1 MSVVLSVVMEI
12 PGKETRQFE
21 YEFDQDCIR
30 FGRDEDNDIQIPLAT
45 VSRHHL
51 ELLREGKEW
60 FLQDLNSTHGT
71 NHNGQPVGKGAKKL
85 IRSGD
90 VLEIVHFRITFSLK
104 QGTASFEMSKEET
117 EARNRRLV
125 EEILV
130 TLGSDEMPYLRVM
143 NGPDE
148 GRKFE
153 LGPDI
158 TEAVMGRGADCDF
171 QINDANISRQ
181 HAKVKRD
188 WTEITIEDMGS
199 KNGVCIGD
207 EQILKPS
214 PLRDADE
221 IMLGAVRLT
230 FIDPSAKFLGKL
242 DDIPAFAQATS
253 AIDVAEGDLESSP
266 DLDAVVDG
274 APDDDHMEPPPA
286 ESDQLDAVPNDEQS
300 DLMAP
305 PGENIDEPGNE
316 EGEENEESGLNE
328 AESAEPVKRKSMSTF
343 DLLMIA
349 FVVLVAIAGAGFIY
363 FLLME
368 PVS

>member
-1 MSVVLSVVMEI
+1 TFCASTPFSLGLMKSSQGLESKEEGNCMSVLLSVVMDI
-12 PGKETRQFE
+12 PGKETREFE
-21 YEFDQDCIR
+21 YEFDQECIR

-51 ELLREGKEW
+51 ELLKEGKEW

-71 NHNGQPVGKGAKKL
+71 NHNGQPVGKGVKKL

-90 VLEIVHFRITFSLK
+90 TLEIVHFRITFSII
-104 QGTASFEMSKEET
+104 QGTGSFELSKEET

-158 TEAVMGRGADCDF
+158 TEAIMGRGADCDF

-188 WTEITIEDMGS
+188 WT
-199 KNGVCIGD
+199 
-207 EQILKPS
+207 
-214 PLRDADE
+214 
-221 IMLGAVRLT
+221 
-230 FIDPSAKFLGKL
+230 
-242 DDIPAFAQATS
+242 
-253 AIDVAEGDLESSP
+253 
-266 DLDAVVDG
+266 
-274 APDDDHMEPPPA
+274 
-286 ESDQLDAVPNDEQS
+286 
-300 DLMAP
+300 
-305 PGENIDEPGNE
+305 
-316 EGEENEESGLNE
+316 
-328 AESAEPVKRKSMSTF
+328 
-343 DLLMIA
+343 
-349 FVVLVAIAGAGFIY
+349 
-363 FLLME
+363 
-368 PVS
+368 